1 MEKAVSDIVEKAY
14 SVFANQDMRAAEEI
28 EPLEEVIDELSR
40 ELKRRHVNRLRAGEC
55 TIEMGFVLSDITTSL
70 ERIADHCSNIGV
82 CVTQV
87 HEDLYDTHSHLDTVK
102 NAPGE
107 HFHHELE
114 VVRVNYMLP

>member
-1 MEKAVSDIVEKAY
+1 MGSASGLLHAQPSASVSDEASRQRTVRRR
-14 SVFANQDMRAAEEI
+14 SV
-28 EPLEEVIDELSR
+28 
-40 ELKRRHVNRLRAGEC
+40 LRASSPLL
-55 TIEMGFVLSDITTSL
+55 FHAKLLVTTSL

-114 VVRVNYMLP
+114 VARVNYMLP

>member
-1 MEKAVSDIVEKAY
+1 
-14 SVFANQDMRAAEEI
+14 
-28 EPLEEVIDELSR
+28 
-40 ELKRRHVNRLRAGEC
+40 
-55 TIEMGFVLSDITTSL
+55 MGFVLSDITTSL

-114 VVRVNYMLP
+114 VARVNYMLP